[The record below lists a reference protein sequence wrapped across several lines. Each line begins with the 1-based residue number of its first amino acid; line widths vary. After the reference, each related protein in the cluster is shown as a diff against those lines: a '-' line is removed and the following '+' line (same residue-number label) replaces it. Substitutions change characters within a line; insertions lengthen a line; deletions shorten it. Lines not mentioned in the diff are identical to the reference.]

1 MFNSAVKAN
10 CSRAKSAATLNSP
23 NKDFAAGTPTHTNG
37 LILSTRDALFLARF
51 LATLS
56 KTYVSLCE
64 SPPPSPQTPKQ
75 QQPEEQAQTHSPVR
89 TLSFTEDSPQQL
101 SADLSSP
108 ESLSSPLKRQATG
121 ASVLYRDSPLV
132 GVAADGVGVHRLR
145 FDVYQTALK
154 AVLEEFSEE
163 DTLYYGR

>member
-23 NKDFAAGTPTHTNG
+23 DKDFAAGTPTHTNG

-64 SPPPSPQTPKQ
+64 SAPPSPQTPKQ
-75 QQPEEQAQTHSPVR
+75 EAQPDDDQQTHSP
-89 TLSFTEDSPQQL
+89 LSFTEHSPQQ

-121 ASVLYRDSPLV
+121 ASVLCRDSPLL
-132 GVAADGVGVHRLR
+132 AAAWDQLGRQRMR

-154 AVLEEFSEE
+154 TVLEEFSEE